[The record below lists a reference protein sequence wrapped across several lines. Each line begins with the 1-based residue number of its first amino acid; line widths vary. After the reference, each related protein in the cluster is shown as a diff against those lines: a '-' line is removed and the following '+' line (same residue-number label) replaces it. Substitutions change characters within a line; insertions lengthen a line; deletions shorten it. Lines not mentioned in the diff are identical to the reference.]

1 LLPGE
6 LSDLKNDLNGDTKE
20 QRKNAI
26 KKVIASM
33 TVGKDVG
40 ALFPDVL
47 KNMQAEDIETKK
59 LVYLYLMNYAKSHPE
74 IAILA
79 VNTFVKV
86 RRPALTLTLAATSF
100 SYLSRVTANAIAR
113 SSVGRRGPEPTA
125 ACTGHSDDG
134 LHPRR
139 QNPGLPV
146 PAARQGPEGTA
157 DCEWFDVSKRN
168 T

>member
-1 LLPGE
+1 MASSPGE

-47 KNMQAEDIETKK
+47 KNMQAQDIETKK

-86 RRPALTLTLAATSF
+86 RRPAVTLRLAA
-100 SYLSRVTANAIAR
+100 A
-113 SSVGRRGPEPTA
+113 P
-125 ACTGHSDDG
+125 
-134 LHPRR
+134 
-139 QNPGLPV
+139 
-146 PAARQGPEGTA
+146 
-157 DCEWFDVSKRN
+157 
-168 T
+168 